1 MSSEPGIDNRCNR
14 TQSYDYD
21 TIHSCTSQSVYGTPL
36 CCEEKYHEN
45 SVIFPH
51 CVQFPTQVR
60 PTFARLSI
68 KKKRRQRIMPYILSY
83 SRLRDA
89 HVVCNVINPSD
100 NNVVYHVVIKSKTGK
115 CHKKVVCGFAALV
128 SVVEC
133 RNYVM

>member
-1 MSSEPGIDNRCNR
+1 M
-14 TQSYDYD
+14 
-21 TIHSCTSQSVYGTPL
+21 YGTPL
-36 CCEEKYHEN
+36 CCEEKYHAN
-45 SVIFPH
+45 SVTFPH
-51 CVQFPTQVR
+51 CEQFPTQVR

-68 KKKRRQRIMPYILSY
+68 KKKRIQIIMPYILSY

-100 NNVVYHVVIKSKTGK
+100 KNVVYHVVIKSKTEK
-115 CHKKVVCGFAALV
+115 CHKKVVCGFGDPV